1 MRPGLLFLHFAGIHC
16 RIINIRFPPSA
27 GVGRVRRFWSPSSL
41 DGARTKTRVRES
53 GVILRS
59 LPSCLSSRGQSCPTL
74 HASCLRSGSNQR
86 PGSMC
91 ADQHR
96 EEAGRRVKMAAC
108 GWAGWDL
115 HSSFFRHPTIP
126 MSPQTRSDR
135 RVIIF
140 ASFTRLCAVPDR
152 ANDIDTLRGPPV
164 ARDRGP
170 AQWQVFRRGPWKRVI
185 LIPIPACRTLGI
197 VRCGVER
204 CCWRCHVCVFGVM
217 FFKGPPHHHHLQ
229 GLKQGPASQTV
240 LLAYHYLNTPPDAN
254 ADASLLNDCLRRA
267 NASGLSPC
275 FCGRIGSQSKLR

>member
-1 MRPGLLFLHFAGIHC
+1 MESNISTTWTISVRPGPKKKPPNHPRLLQSGPLLEHTAGLFMVRPFLRWCQPG
-16 RIINIRFPPSA
+16 SA
-27 GVGRVRRFWSPSSL
+27 VLEPQQPGRGREQRL
-41 DGARTKTRVRES
+41 GVRES

-115 HSSFFRHPTIP
+115 HSSLFRHQTIP

-152 ANDIDTLRGPPV
+152 ANDIDPLRGPPV

-170 AQWQVFRRGPWKRVI
+170 AQWQVFSRGPR
-185 LIPIPACRTLGI
+185 G
-197 VRCGVER
+197 
-204 CCWRCHVCVFGVM
+204 
-217 FFKGPPHHHHLQ
+217 
-229 GLKQGPASQTV
+229 
-240 LLAYHYLNTPPDAN
+240 N
-254 ADASLLNDCLRRA
+254 AW
-267 NASGLSPC
+267 
-275 FCGRIGSQSKLR
+275 F